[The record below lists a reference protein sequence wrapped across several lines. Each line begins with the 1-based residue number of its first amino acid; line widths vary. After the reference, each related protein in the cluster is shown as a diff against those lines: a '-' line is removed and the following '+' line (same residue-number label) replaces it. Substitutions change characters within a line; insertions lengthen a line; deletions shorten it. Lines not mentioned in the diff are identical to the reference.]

1 MLFTMSTEQV
11 VEDYRMKNYT
21 KTGNENYAFGSQVLF
36 SLVRED
42 ITQIVLLKKNKLFG
56 ESRSVMLV

>member
-1 MLFTMSTEQV
+1 
-11 VEDYRMKNYT
+11 MKNYT
-21 KTGNENYAFGSQVLF
+21 KKGFRNYAFGSQVLF
-36 SLVRED
+36 SLTRED